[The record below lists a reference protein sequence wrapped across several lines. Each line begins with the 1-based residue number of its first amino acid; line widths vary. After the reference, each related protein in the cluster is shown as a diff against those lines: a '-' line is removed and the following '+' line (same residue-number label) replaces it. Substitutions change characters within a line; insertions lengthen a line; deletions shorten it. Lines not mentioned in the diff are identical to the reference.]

1 MKLFKSLL
9 CKVFVLLLV
18 LFAFVNTAKASETI
32 YAMLEKET
40 VDTVVD
46 FNDTDAARFDA
57 DDKTIYR
64 AGNTEIFWGVAYEDE
79 KNKENNNLRY
89 LKNNLQ
95 QERDMFD
102 YVSGSIGVKYKW

>member
-1 MKLFKSLL
+1 MKLFKNLS
-9 CKVFVLLLV
+9 CKMFILLLV
-18 LFAFVNTAKASETI
+18 LFAFVNTAKASEAV

-40 VDTVVD
+40 VSTVVD
-46 FNDTDAARFDA
+46 FNDADASGFDV
-57 DDKTIYR
+57 DDNTIYR
-64 AGNTEIFWGVAYEDE
+64 AGNTEIFWGVAYEDG